1 MSKIISVANPKGGV
15 GKTITSI
22 NLAAAL
28 AYLNQKVLLIDL
40 DPKADASKGLGID
53 TSFYSKNI
61 YSIMLEKYNIQSV
74 IVKTIYDNLDI
85 IIGSTNLASFDLE
98 SANIADKENI
108 LKESIEQI
116 KNNYDYI
123 IIDCPPSLSTLT
135 QNAFACSNSVLIPM
149 QCEFF
154 SMEIIS
160 QLLNTI
166 LNIQRST
173 GNGLQIEGVLLT
185 MCDFR
190 TKIAISVQQ
199 EVRQIFKDKVYSF
212 GIPRNIKLVEST
224 YKGRPIIDYDSKCNS
239 AKNYILLAK
248 ASLPLP
254 TFSKDR
260 LPHSGLLLPLVKFA
274 KYSVDCPGKMQ
285 PDKNNRINTPD
296 Q

>member
-1 MSKIISVANPKGGV
+1 MVKIISVANPKGGV

-40 DPKADASKGLGID
+40 DPKADASKGLGVD
-53 TSFYSKNI
+53 TSSISYNI
-61 YSIMLEKYNIQSV
+61 YSIMSQHQDISKAI
-74 IVKTIYDNLDI
+74 IKTIYLNLDI
-85 IIGSTNLASFDLE
+85 IVGSTSMAGFDLE
-98 SANIADKENI
+98 CANDDNKQNI
-108 LKESIEQI
+108 LKENIDKI
-116 KNNYDYI
+116 KDNYDYI
-123 IIDCPPSLSTLT
+123 IIDCPPSLTTLT
-135 QNAFACSNSVLIPM
+135 QNAFASSNSVLIPM

-154 SMEIIS
+154 SMEVIS

-166 LNIQRST
+166 LKVQRSCN
-173 GNGLQIEGVLLT
+173 NGLQIEGVLLT

-224 YKGRPIIDYDSKCNS
+224 YKGRPVIDYDIKCNS

-248 ASLPLP
+248 EII
-254 TFSKDR
+254 
-260 LPHSGLLLPLVKFA
+260 
-274 KYSVDCPGKMQ
+274 
-285 PDKNNRINTPD
+285 NNK
-296 Q
+296 

>member
-1 MSKIISVANPKGGV
+1 MAKIISVANPKGGV

-40 DPKADASKGLGID
+40 DPKADASKGLGVD
-53 TSFYSKNI
+53 TSSISYNI
-61 YSIMLEKYNIQSV
+61 YSIMSQHQDISKAV
-74 IVKTIYDNLDI
+74 IKTIYLNLDI
-85 IIGSTNLASFDLE
+85 IVGSTSMAGFDLE
-98 SANIADKENI
+98 CANDDNKQNI
-108 LKESIEQI
+108 LKENIDKI
-116 KNNYDYI
+116 KDNYDYI
-123 IIDCPPSLSTLT
+123 IIDCPPSLTTLT
-135 QNAFACSNSVLIPM
+135 QNAFASSNSVLIPM

-154 SMEIIS
+154 SMEVIS

-166 LNIQRST
+166 LKVQRSCN
-173 GNGLQIEGVLLT
+173 NGLQIEGVLLT

-224 YKGRPIIDYDSKCNS
+224 YKGRPVIDYDIKCNS

-248 ASLPLP
+248 EII
-254 TFSKDR
+254 
-260 LPHSGLLLPLVKFA
+260 
-274 KYSVDCPGKMQ
+274 
-285 PDKNNRINTPD
+285 NNK
-296 Q
+296 

>member
-28 AYLNQKVLLIDL
+28 AFLNQKVLLIDL
-40 DPKADASKGLGID
+40 DPKGDASKGLGID
-53 TSFYSKNI
+53 TSMHNI
-61 YSIMLEKYNIQSV
+61 NVYSIMMENQNIQDA
-74 IVKTIYDNLDI
+74 IIRTIYDNLDI
-85 IIGSTNLASFDLE
+85 IVGSTNMASFDLD
-98 SANIADKENI
+98 SATINNKNNI
-108 LKESIEQI
+108 LKSSIDQI
-116 KNNYDYI
+116 KDKYDYI
-123 IIDCPPSLSTLT
+123 VIDCPPSLTTLT
-135 QNAFACSNSVLIPM
+135 QNAFASSNSVLIPM

-154 SMEIIS
+154 SMEVIS

-166 LNIQRST
+166 LTIQRST
-173 GNGLQIEGVLLT
+173 SNGLQIEGVLLT

-224 YKGRPIIDYDSKCNS
+224 YKGRPIIDYDIKCNS

-248 ASLPLP
+248 EVIANS
-254 TFSKDR
+254 
-260 LPHSGLLLPLVKFA
+260 
-274 KYSVDCPGKMQ
+274 
-285 PDKNNRINTPD
+285 
-296 Q
+296 